1 MTNSEWITVDE
12 AVELTGYNEEHI
24 TRLCRQGKVKAR
36 KYVIVWQVN
45 KDLLLDYMARI
56 EKLGG
61 KRGPKNSQQ

>member
-45 KDLLLDYMARI
+45 KDSLLDYMARI

>member
-1 MTNSEWITVDE
+1 MTNSEWITVSE
-12 AVELTGYNEEHI
+12 ASDLTGYNEEHI

-45 KDLLLDYMARI
+45 RDSLFEYIARV

-61 KRGPKNSQQ
+61 KRGPKTTKP